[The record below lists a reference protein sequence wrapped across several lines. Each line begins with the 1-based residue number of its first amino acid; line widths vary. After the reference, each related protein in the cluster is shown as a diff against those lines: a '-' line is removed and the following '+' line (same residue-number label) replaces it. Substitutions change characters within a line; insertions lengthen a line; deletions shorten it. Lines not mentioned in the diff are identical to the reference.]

1 MNKRITVFCASS
13 TKSKEIYLQDARKLG
28 NLIAEN
34 DDILVYGGGRHGL
47 MGAVSDGTLE
57 MGGRVV
63 GVIPE
68 FMMSLEWGRGD
79 IFSLELT
86 ADMETRKLK
95 MIDGSDAIV
104 VLPGGSGTMEE
115 FYQVLTMKRLGQY
128 INPVVVVNT
137 NGFFDK
143 WIEFMDVT
151 VAENFL
157 GSDHLKMFSI
167 ISNSSQLYRAIS
179 DSHIWSDEDINKA
192 LV

>member
-13 TKSKEIYLQDARKLG
+13 TKSKEIYLDDARKLG

-34 DDILVYGGGRHGL
+34 NDLLVYGGGRHGL
-47 MGAVSDGTLE
+47 MGAVSDGALE
-57 MGGRVV
+57 IGGRVV

-68 FMMSLEWGRGD
+68 FMVNLEWGRDD

-86 ADMETRKLK
+86 QDMESRKLK
-95 MIDGSDAIV
+95 MIIGSDAIV

-128 INPVVVVNT
+128 INPVIVVNT

-143 WIEFMDVT
+143 WIEFMEVT
-151 VAENFL
+151 VSENFL
-157 GSDHLKMFSI
+157 GRDHLKMFTVVSD
-167 ISNSSQLYRAIS
+167 SSRLYMAIS
-179 DSHIWSDEDINKA
+179 DSHIWSEEDIDKA

>member
-68 FMMSLEWGRGD
+68 FMMSLEWGRDD
-79 IFSLELT
+79 IYSLELT

-143 WIEFMDVT
+143 WVEFMEVT

-157 GSDHLKMFSI
+157 GSDHLRMFTI

-179 DSHIWSDEDINKA
+179 DSHIWSEEDINKA

>member
-13 TKSKEIYLQDARKLG
+13 TKSKEIYLKDARKLG

-34 DDILVYGGGRHGL
+34 DDLLVYGGGRHGL

-57 MGGRVV
+57 KGGRVI

-68 FMMSLEWGRGD
+68 FMMSLEWGRDD
-79 IFSLELT
+79 IYSLELT
-86 ADMETRKLK
+86 EDMETRKLK

-128 INPVVVVNT
+128 VNPVVVVNT

-143 WIEFMDVT
+143 WIEFMEVT
-151 VAENFL
+151 VEENFL
-157 GSDHLKMFSI
+157 GSDHLKMYTVI
-167 ISNSSQLYRAIS
+167 GESNLLYRAIT

>member
-13 TKSKEIYLQDARKLG
+13 TKSKEIYLEDARKLG

-34 DDILVYGGGRHGL
+34 DDLLIYGGGRHGL

-57 MGGRVV
+57 NGGRVV

-68 FMMSLEWGRGD
+68 FMMSLEWGRDD
-79 IFSLELT
+79 IYSLELT
-86 ADMETRKLK
+86 DDMETRKLK

-128 INPVVVVNT
+128 VNPVILVNT

-143 WIEFMDVT
+143 WIEFMEVT

-157 GSDHLKMFSI
+157 NNDHLKMFKI
-167 ISNSSQLYRAIS
+167 IADSSDLYRAIS
-179 DSHIWSDEDINKA
+179 DSHIWSEEDINKA

>member
-13 TKSKEIYLQDARKLG
+13 TKSKEIYLKDARILG
-28 NLIAEN
+28 NLIAVN
-34 DDILVYGGGRHGL
+34 DDFLVYGGGRHGL
-47 MGAVSDGTLE
+47 MGAVSDGCLE
-57 MGGRVV
+57 IGGRVI

-68 FMMSLEWGRGD
+68 FMMSLEWGRDD
-79 IFSLELT
+79 IYSLELT
-86 ADMETRKLK
+86 EDMETRKLK

-143 WIEFMDVT
+143 WLEFMEVT
-151 VAENFL
+151 VEENFL
-157 GSDHLKMFSI
+157 GSDHLKMFTVINESK
-167 ISNSSQLYRAIS
+167 QLYRAIS
-179 DSHIWSDEDINKA
+179 DSHIWSEADINKA

>member
-1 MNKRITVFCASS
+1 MDKRITVFCASS
-13 TKSKEIYLQDARKLG
+13 TKSKEIYLEDARKLG

-34 DDILVYGGGRHGL
+34 NDLLVYGGGRHGL

-57 MGGRVV
+57 KGGRVI

-68 FMMSLEWGRGD
+68 FMMSLEWGRDD
-79 IFSLELT
+79 IYSLELT
-86 ADMETRKLK
+86 DDMETRKLK

-128 INPVVVVNT
+128 VNPVIVVNT
-137 NGFFDK
+137 NGFFNK
-143 WIEFMDVT
+143 WIEFMEVT
-151 VAENFL
+151 VKENFL
-157 GSDHLKMFSI
+157 GRDHLKMYTV
-167 ISNSSQLYRAIS
+167 ISDSTWLYRAIA

>member
-13 TKSKEIYLQDARKLG
+13 TKSKEIYLKDARKLG

-34 DDILVYGGGRHGL
+34 EDFLVYGGGRHGL

-57 MGGRVV
+57 KGGRVI

-68 FMMSLEWGRGD
+68 FMMSLEWGRDD
-79 IFSLELT
+79 IYSLELT
-86 ADMETRKLK
+86 EDMETRKLK

-128 INPVVVVNT
+128 VNPVVVVNT

-143 WIEFMDVT
+143 WIEFMEVT
-151 VAENFL
+151 VEENFL
-157 GSDHLKMFSI
+157 GSDHLKMYTVI
-167 ISNSSQLYRAIS
+167 GESNLLYRAIS

>member
-1 MNKRITVFCASS
+1 
-13 TKSKEIYLQDARKLG
+13 
-28 NLIAEN
+28 
-34 DDILVYGGGRHGL
+34 

-57 MGGRVV
+57 KGGRVV

-68 FMMSLEWGRGD
+68 FMMSLEWGRDD
-79 IFSLELT
+79 IYSLELT
-86 ADMETRKLK
+86 EDMETRKLK

-128 INPVVVVNT
+128 VNPVVVVNT

-143 WIEFMDVT
+143 WIEFMEVT
-151 VAENFL
+151 VEENFL
-157 GSDHLKMFSI
+157 GSDHLKMFTVIAEST
-167 ISNSSQLYRAIS
+167 QLYRAIS

>member
-13 TKSKEIYLQDARKLG
+13 TKSKEIYLKDARILG
-28 NLIAEN
+28 NLIAVN
-34 DDILVYGGGRHGL
+34 DDFLVYGGGRHGL
-47 MGAVSDGTLE
+47 MGAVSDGCLE
-57 MGGRVV
+57 KGGRVI

-68 FMMSLEWGRGD
+68 FMMSLEWGRDD
-79 IFSLELT
+79 IYSLELT
-86 ADMETRKLK
+86 EDMETRKLK

-143 WIEFMDVT
+143 WLEFMEVT
-151 VAENFL
+151 VEENFL
-157 GSDHLKMFSI
+157 GSDHLKMFTVINESK
-167 ISNSSQLYRAIS
+167 QLYRAIS
-179 DSHIWSDEDINKA
+179 DSHIWSEADINKA